1 MHFIKT
7 TSRALLGASLTLGLA
22 AASAAEPVGSLS
34 RIEGFAFVSQG
45 AQYVAAKEGMALK
58 EGDRLMVM
66 DGGNAIISFV
76 DGCRYTLQDN
86 EVLSLGATS
95 TCAADTDGSYTIEP
109 YTTVS
114 QASPGASDSVR
125 LAKAQ
130 VGGDT
135 TPAWVAPTAAGL
147 AIGGLVI
154 AGATQDSDNDGDLRR
169 AISRLPPSP

>member
-1 MHFIKT
+1 MHFLTT
-7 TSRALLGASLTLGLA
+7 TSRVLLGASLTVGLTV
-22 AASAAEPVGSLS
+22 ASAAEPVGSLA

-76 DGCRYTLQDN
+76 DGCSYTLGDN

-95 TCAADTDGSYTIEP
+95 TCAADTDGSYKIEP

-114 QASPGASDSVR
+114 QGPASTSDSVR

-130 VGGDT
+130 VGGGT
-135 TPAWVAPTAAGL
+135 PPAWVLPTVAAVT
-147 AIGGLVI
+147 IGGLVI
-154 AGATQDSDNDGDLRR
+154 AGATQDSDNDGDVRR

>member
-1 MHFIKT
+1 MHVLKT
-7 TSRALLGASLTLGLA
+7 TSGVLLGASLTLGVA

-45 AQYVAAKEGMALK
+45 AQYVAAREGMALK

-76 DGCRYTLQDN
+76 DGCRYTLEDN

-95 TCAADTDGSYTIEP
+95 TCAADSDGAYKIEP

-114 QASPGASDSVR
+114 QASPGTSDSVR
-125 LAKAQ
+125 FAKAQ
-130 VGGDT
+130 VGGGT
-135 TPAWVAPTAAGL
+135 TPAWLVPTLAGVSI
-147 AIGGLVI
+147 AGLVI
-154 AGATQDSDNDGDLRR
+154 AGATQDSDNNNRNLRR
-169 AISRLPPSP
+169 LLPPSP